1 MAIEKV
7 LEKLAPKKAEKSSAK
22 QEKMTSPEIKSERFS
37 RATDESQEI
46 ARPGESQGGIMPLPI
61 SAAQDFQKKRAAA
74 IDNILAEGLNEIFLK
89 MDAKQQAEFKKKG
102 EETVSK
108 INILLNQTKIKL
120 NKIVSLIRS
129 WLKLIP
135 GVNKFFLEREVKIK
149 ADKII
154 KLKDKF

>member
-7 LEKLAPKKAEKSSAK
+7 LEKLTPKKAEKSTAK
-22 QEKMTSPEIKSERFS
+22 QEKMISPEIKSERFS
-37 RATDESQEI
+37 QTTDKPREI
-46 ARPGESQGGIMPLPI
+46 VRPGESQNGIMPLPI

-120 NKIVSLIRS
+120 NKIIGLIRS

-149 ADKII
+149 ADKIV